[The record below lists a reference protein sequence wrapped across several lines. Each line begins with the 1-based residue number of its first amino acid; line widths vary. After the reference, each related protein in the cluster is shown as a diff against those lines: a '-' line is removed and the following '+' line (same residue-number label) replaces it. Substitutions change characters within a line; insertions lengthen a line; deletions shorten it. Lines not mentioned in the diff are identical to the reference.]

1 MYGAAV
7 NVEERLAR
15 HDPENAKLLR
25 SLAFSHA
32 DLARSLLQ
40 ATETSKATAEL
51 ERGRAII
58 SALIVKNPSSDQ
70 RQKDLAWFDSQLAL
84 SRR

>member
-40 ATETSKATAEL
+40 AKETFKAIVEL

-58 SALIVKNPSSDQ
+58 SALIVKEPSSDQ
-70 RQKDLAWFDSQLAL
+70 WQKDLAWFDSQLAL